1 MKTPGFSNRLPKAM
15 ISPDTEAGNYTNEGG
30 YDYRFRFL
38 KNIMGL
44 WMIQQVRHDLKDAY
58 SFAQLCEMA
67 EEAKDFP
74 TRVDVQDVLFLAPD
88 SMIGAI
94 KEYAAWSKQPVP
106 QTVGEIATVVYQ
118 SLAECYADTV
128 LEIETITGRHYDAV
142 NIVGGG
148 SKAGYLNKLTAE
160 KSGRKVLAGPG
171 EATAIG
177 NLTAQMISAGVFK
190 DLKEAR
196 QNIFESFG
204 VEVIEP

>member
-1 MKTPGFSNRLPKAM
+1 MAFNPMVLFKLRGMMNQFSARHPKAV
-15 ISPDTEAGNYTNEGG
+15 SFVKNEI
-30 YDYRFRFL
+30 L
-38 KNIMGL
+38 TGL
-44 WMIQQVRHDLKDAY
+44 
-58 SFAQLCEMA
+58 
-67 EEAKDFP
+67 P
-74 TRVDVQDVLFLAPD
+74 
-88 SMIGAI
+88 
-94 KEYAAWSKQPVP
+94 
-106 QTVGEIATVVYQ
+106 
-118 SLAECYADTV
+118 ADTV

-177 NLTAQMISAGVFK
+177 NLTAQMIRAGVFK